1 MQFILVISAAL
12 IPGLFWMWWYYRQ
25 DVYNKEPK
33 TLLAK
38 VFILSMPLSLL
49 IGLFEYVVDQAIL
62 IDGKPLSQSNNILL
76 VVLFYLF
83 VVGLTEELG
92 KFVVT
97 YVLAYQDKAF
107 DEELDGIIYSAA
119 SGLGFAT
126 FENIFFILDQGPFII
141 LLRGPVS
148 TLAHVLFS
156 ALWGAALGLARFD
169 KDPKTGRRRILIGL
183 GLAVLTHA
191 IFDLLITLG
200 ARIVDWGALSSL
212 VFLAVLYI
220 IVRQQILHA
229 LDISRFNPA
238 SSAFK
243 RLRQQLSP
251 EGRRAARQP
260 NYVPNT
266 YLKKPLEQ
274 DPNPQSDNPSDSDEK
289 MQEQETSSKEQE

>member
-33 TLLAK
+33 ALLAK
-38 VFILSMPLSLL
+38 VFVLSMPLSLL
-49 IGLFEYVVDQAIL
+49 IGLFEFVVDQSII

-76 VVLFYLF
+76 VILFYLII
-83 VVGLTEELG
+83 VGLAEELG

-126 FENIFFILDQGPFII
+126 FENLFFILDQGPFII

-156 ALWGAALGLARFD
+156 AMWGAALGLSRFD
-169 KDPKTGRRRILIGL
+169 TNPKTRRRRILIGL
-183 GLAVLTHA
+183 TLAVLTHA

-212 VFLAVLYI
+212 VFLGFLYFL
-220 IVRQQILHA
+220 VRRQILFA

-238 SSAFK
+238 SSTFK
-243 RLRQQLSP
+243 RLRQQLTP

-266 YLKKPLEQ
+266 YLNKPIQPSEQ
-274 DPNPQSDNPSDSDEK
+274 TTPESDNNTEAGD
-289 MQEQETSSKEQE
+289 KENSA